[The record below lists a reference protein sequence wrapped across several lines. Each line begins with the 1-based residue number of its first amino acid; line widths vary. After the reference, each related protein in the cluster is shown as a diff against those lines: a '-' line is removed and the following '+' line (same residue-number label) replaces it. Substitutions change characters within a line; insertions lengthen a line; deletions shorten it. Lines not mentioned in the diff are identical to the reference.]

1 MKISLFKLG
10 IILSVVGM
18 IWISWV
24 FLEGNN
30 ITEEFQ
36 LEISNSHSVDL
47 DFKGEGIG
55 YYKILMPKYL
65 GHEIFVQV
73 LDNDKN
79 IISEQNVHTKMSV
92 GYFEF
97 KKSGKYTINV
107 INISKE
113 KINMQIDIG
122 ETNSQNMIPS
132 GIMILIG
139 SIMIITTSFIKLKNY
154 KIEHPDENIS

>member
-1 MKISLFKLG
+1 MLSIAGMVWISL
-10 IILSVVGM
+10 
-18 IWISWV
+18 V
-24 FLEGNN
+24 FLEGDK
-30 ITEEFQ
+30 ITEEMQ
-36 LEISNSHSVDL
+36 LEASNSHSVGL

-55 YYKILMPKYL
+55 YYKILMPEYS
-65 GHEIFVQV
+65 GYEIFVQV

-92 GYFEF
+92 SYFEF
-97 KKSGKYTINV
+97 KKSGKYTINI

-113 KINMQIDIG
+113 KINVQIDIG

-132 GIMILIG
+132 GVMVLIG
-139 SIMIITTSFIKLKNY
+139 SIIIITTSFLKLKNY